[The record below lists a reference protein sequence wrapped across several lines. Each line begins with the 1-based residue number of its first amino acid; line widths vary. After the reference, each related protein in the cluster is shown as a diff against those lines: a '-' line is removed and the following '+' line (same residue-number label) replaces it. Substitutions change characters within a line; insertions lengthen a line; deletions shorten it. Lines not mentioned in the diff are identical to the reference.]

1 MKKHIRV
8 TKYLDNDISKN
19 ITAGGLILY
28 KKDKS
33 GNLKLL
39 LIKKK
44 GMYEDIGGKIDLE
57 DETIY
62 DTVAREVEEETNNVI
77 SSNSIIERIKK
88 APYFYSSHSKYV
100 IFVVKANSNERHLR
114 KEDFGETEL
123 HDDIERTIKWT
134 SFRKFM
140 KNKMNGRMRI
150 KQLFDK
156 LYELEKIEF

>member
-8 TKYLDNDISKN
+8 TKNLDNDISKV

-44 GMYEDIGGKIDLE
+44 GMYEDIGGKIDLG
-57 DETIY
+57 DKTIY

-88 APYFYSSHSKYV
+88 AQYFYSGHSKYV

-134 SFRKFM
+134 SLIKFM
-140 KNKMNGRMRI
+140 KNKMNWRMRN

-156 LYELEKIEF
+156 LYELEKNEN